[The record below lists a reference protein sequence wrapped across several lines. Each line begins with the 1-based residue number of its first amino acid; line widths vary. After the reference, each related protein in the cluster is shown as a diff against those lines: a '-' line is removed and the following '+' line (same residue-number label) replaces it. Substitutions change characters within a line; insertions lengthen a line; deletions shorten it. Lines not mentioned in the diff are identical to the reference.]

1 MAAIT
6 LETITNAVINH
17 GDKGKS
23 NPRLHQIYASLVKHL
38 HEFQR
43 EVNLTTEEL
52 EIGRQFLF
60 KLAQPNQDF
69 PMGEITLMTDCLGM
83 SELSVLLEDKK
94 NQGHG
99 TTEMNVEGP
108 LYFDKLPERRQG
120 DLIGEIG
127 EKDDPLFVS
136 LTVKDK
142 SGKALPNAVV
152 DVWQPNGEGF
162 YYVQRDYLPEW
173 NFYARFH
180 TDANGKLHF
189 RSVVPGDYPVPT
201 SGPTGSMLAKLG
213 RHSYRACHIHFMIHA
228 QGHDDFTTMMY
239 FNHSP
244 YVDSDTIFSVKDFR
258 VDIVKHDDPAEI
270 KAKGLNKPF
279 FTLDYTFVVP

>member
-6 LETITNAVINH
+6 LENITDAVINH

-38 HEFQR
+38 HAFQR

-52 EIGRQFLF
+52 EIGRRFLF
-60 KLAQPNQDF
+60 ELAKPNQDF
-69 PMGEITLMTDCLGM
+69 PMGEITLMTDCLGI
-83 SELSVLLEDKK
+83 SELSVLLADKK
-94 NQGHG
+94 NHGHG

-108 LYFDKLPERRQG
+108 LYFDKLPERKQG

-127 EKDDPLFVS
+127 AKDDPLFVS
-136 LTVKDK
+136 LVVKDK
-142 SGKALPNAVV
+142 NGKPLANAVV
-152 DVWQPNGEGF
+152 DVWQPNGEGN

-189 RSVVPGDYPVPT
+189 RTVVPGDYPVPT

-228 QGHDDFTTMMY
+228 QGHEDFTTMMY

-244 YVDSDTIFSVKDFR
+244 YVNSDTIFSVKDLR
-258 VDIVKHDDPAEI
+258 VDIVKHSDAAEI
-270 KAKGLNKPF
+270 KAKGLSKPF
-279 FTLDYTFVVP
+279 YTLDYTFVVP

>member
-1 MAAIT
+1 MAGIT
-6 LETITNAVINH
+6 LENITDAVINH
-17 GDKGKS
+17 GDKGKK
-23 NPRLHQIYASLVKHL
+23 NPRLHEIYASLVKHL
-38 HEFQR
+38 HAFQR

-52 EIGRQFLF
+52 EIGRQFIF

-83 SELSVLLEDKK
+83 SELSVLLADKK
-94 NQGHG
+94 NHGHG

-108 LYFDKLPERRQG
+108 LYFDKLPERKQG
-120 DLIGEIG
+120 DLIGEVG

-136 LTVKDK
+136 LDVKDK
-142 SGKALPNAVV
+142 SGKPLANAIV

-162 YYVQRDYLPEW
+162 YYVQREHLPEW
-173 NFYARFH
+173 NFYARFR

-189 RSVVPGDYPVPT
+189 RTVVPGDYPVPT

-213 RHSYRACHIHFMIHA
+213 RHSYRACHIHFMIQA
-228 QGHDDFTTMMY
+228 PGHDSFTTMMY

-258 VDIVKHDDPAEI
+258 VDIEKHGDAAEI
-270 KAKGLNKPF
+270 KSKGLNKPF
-279 FTLDYTFVVP
+279 YTLDYTFVIP